1 MYTKSQKEWRSI
13 SYEGHQTL
21 CILLLLNFSLQEGF
35 YIVVGSANGA
45 QVKPIIVLADQKSAT
60 TPSEQLF
67 GLEGNTCPGSH
78 WSGAELAP
86 DWVQRHQEC

>member
-1 MYTKSQKEWRSI
+1 M
-13 SYEGHQTL
+13 
-21 CILLLLNFSLQEGF
+21 
-35 YIVVGSANGA
+35 VGSANGA

-86 DWVQRHQEC
+86 D